1 MISLTYLIQEFAISS
16 HRSLEWWFPWLDIT
30 VDRIDEGDEFDEV
43 HSVFNIES
51 SNMILSRYRNQL
63 MVLYSGNIVQYID
76 RDVNLMSCQSSQ
88 VELANLGYF

>member
-1 MISLTYLIQEFAISS
+1 M
-16 HRSLEWWFPWLDIT
+16 EWWFPWLDIT

-76 RDVNLMSCQSSQ
+76 RDANLISCQIRSGRVS
-88 VELANLGYF
+88 EFGLLLILL